1 MTRPLCFAAALLLA
15 AWSALPARAATMM
28 ADSTV
33 VDRWQ
38 LANGLEVVT
47 RHVPG
52 APGTAITVG
61 YRSGVDD
68 DPADRPGLTALLAEV
83 ALTAPAGD
91 IPERTRGEMESLR
104 PLGWGLKV
112 TRRHTLFTE
121 GATRAQFPGVLH
133 QTATR
138 MRGVT
143 VTDAVLDT
151 ALATVRRQ
159 LGQMYFGGVDQMLF
173 HQVRE
178 CARGTDGNGIVALA
192 AAKTLGALKTAD
204 AQKAIARAYV
214 PANATLAIAGDLSGF
229 DLHAMVEHE
238 FGGIAGGARLPDPAP
253 PALDSATVVLARPE
267 VTEPAG
273 VIGLRAPALGDSLH
287 PSFFLAMLLLGTRCN
302 QAWGAPSAPL
312 TSRFNY
318 AVLDDPFFVRMF
330 PRLGKNALDPRRL
343 SDGIED
349 LVNEL
354 LEMTVTIGNYQD
366 LRYGVLWLLGGP
378 MPRNVLRS
386 VRTDSG
392 ALNALSNGMA
402 SRALWGSD
410 AFWAEYR
417 RRFDPT
423 VSPAFGAWS
432 QHIVTPRNQTR
443 LLFVPRK

>member
-1 MTRPLCFAAALLLA
+1 MTRLLCFAAALLLA
-15 AWSALPARAATMM
+15 AGTTPPARAATMM
-28 ADSTV
+28 PDSTV
-33 VDRWQ
+33 ADRWR

-47 RHVPG
+47 RHVPD
-52 APGTAITVG
+52 AAGTAVTVG

-68 DPADRPGLTALLAEV
+68 DPADRPGLAALLAEV
-83 ALTAPAGD
+83 ALTAAAGD
-91 IPERTRGEMESLR
+91 FPERTRGEMESLR
-104 PLGWGLKV
+104 PLGWALKV

-133 QTATR
+133 QTAAR

-159 LGQMYFGGVDQMLF
+159 LGQKYFGGVSEMLF

-178 CARGTDGNGIVALA
+178 VARGTDGNGIVTLA
-192 AAKTLGALKTAD
+192 AARALGALQPAD
-204 AQKAIARAYV
+204 VQKAIARAYV

-253 PALDSATVVLARPE
+253 PALDSATVVVARPE

-302 QAWGAPSAPL
+302 QAWGPPPAPL
-312 TSRFNY
+312 NWRFHY
-318 AVLDDPFFVRMF
+318 AVLDDPFLVRMF
-330 PRLGKNALDPRRL
+330 PRLGKDAADPRVL
-343 SDGIED
+343 SNGLED
-349 LVNEL
+349 LINEM
-354 LEMTVTIGNYQD
+354 LEMTVTIEAYQD
-366 LRYGVLWLLGGP
+366 LRHGVLWLLGGP

-386 VRTDSG
+386 VRADPPT
-392 ALNALSNGMA
+392 LNALSNGMA

-417 RRFDPT
+417 RRLDPT

-432 QHIVTPRNQTR
+432 QYVVTPRNQAR
-443 LLFVPRK
+443 LLLVPRR